1 MSEAAT
7 PSARPATG
15 QSFPILEALLRLCA
29 AEDPRPWYPRAW
41 AKSAGMSPERMY
53 YFLENLWLDGLVQK
67 AEGTAETGPGM
78 TLTPLGREVLDD
90 PAALQRLREGRA
102 VKPGDAG
109 GVVRE
114 AIRRQTRP
122 TVTLGLIAVNAAA
135 FVYTAYLASRM
146 GILSD
151 FIGLSPFAGGNAA
164 VGDVIVRAGGVYG
177 EGWLAGQWWRLLT
190 SCFIHIGVLHIL
202 ANMYALYR
210 VGGEVERWWGPVR
223 YLVIYLFAGLGGS
236 CLALALEP
244 RVVMAGASGAIC
256 GVLGAAAVWVLCNGR
271 HLPRSLAGQIR
282 GNMVINAVLI
292 TFISLMPGVSW
303 QGHLGGAVI
312 GAAVALVMQAQR
324 FGPSP
329 WRWAALA
336 ALVPLPW
343 LGRAFINHEMTT
355 NPEWIPVI
363 RGADVRAGEEEEER
377 KAFQDAF
384 VKRIHDETN
393 RAYNVYR
400 DEGSV
405 LDLAPA
411 ERKPEDVDRVKAHL
425 AERRE
430 DIKKLAA
437 DLFAAGPYKD
447 EAVENARK
455 TAIQFV
461 QSLNDLLTTAEKRLR
476 EGEEWT
482 DADQSKVQK
491 VKDAADAWFK
501 LLK

>member
-1 MSEAAT
+1 M
-7 PSARPATG
+7 
-15 QSFPILEALLRLCA
+15 
-29 AEDPRPWYPRAW
+29 
-41 AKSAGMSPERMY
+41 
-53 YFLENLWLDGLVQK
+53 V
-67 AEGTAETGPGM
+67 
-78 TLTPLGREVLDD
+78 
-90 PAALQRLREGRA
+90 
-102 VKPGDAG
+102 
-109 GVVRE
+109 
-114 AIRRQTRP
+114 
-122 TVTLGLIAVNAAA
+122 AAA
-135 FVYTAYLASRM
+135 HV
-146 GILSD
+146 
-151 FIGLSPFAGGNAA
+151 
-164 VGDVIVRAGGVYG
+164 
-177 EGWLAGQWWRLLT
+177 LL
-190 SCFIHIGVLHIL
+190 HPHRRLHIL

-236 CLALALEP
+236 VLALALEP
-244 RVVMAGASGAIC
+244 RIVMAGASGAIC

-271 HLPRSLAGQIR
+271 HLPRSLARQIR
-282 GNMVINAVLI
+282 GNMIINGVLI

-343 LGRAFINHEMTT
+343 LGRFINHEMKT
-355 NPEWIPVI
+355 NPEWAPVI
-363 RGADVRAGEEEEER
+363 QGAGAQADEEEKER
-377 KAFQDAF
+377 QAFQDAF
-384 VKRIHDETN
+384 RKRIYEETN
-393 RAYNVYR
+393 QAYNVFR
-400 DEGSV
+400 KEGVV

-411 ERKPEDVDRVKAHL
+411 ERKPDDVDRVKKHF
-425 AERRE
+425 AEQRN
-430 DIKKLAA
+430 DVKQLAA
-437 DLFAAGPYKD
+437 DLSAVGPYKD
-447 EAVENARK
+447 AVTENARK

-482 DADQSKVQK
+482 DEDQSKVQK